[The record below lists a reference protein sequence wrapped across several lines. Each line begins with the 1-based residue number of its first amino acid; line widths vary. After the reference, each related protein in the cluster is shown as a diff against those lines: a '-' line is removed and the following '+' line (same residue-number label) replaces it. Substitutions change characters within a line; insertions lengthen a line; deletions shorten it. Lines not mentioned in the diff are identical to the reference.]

1 MGEIARLEGTKVYVM
16 LLWPYVSVSPKYPG
30 LPGLLKSIQSSY
42 SSGDLS
48 QEALSLEKVPNA
60 WGQQEWGPAAY
71 RRPVMAELGEGRVQL
86 PKTGAN
92 QVSVPTK

>member
-1 MGEIARLEGTKVYVM
+1 MSCSSGPMPL
-16 LLWPYVSVSPKYPG
+16 SVSPKYPG

-71 RRPVMAELGEGRVQL
+71 RRPLMAELGACRVQL
-86 PKTGAN
+86 PKAGAN